1 MWESPSGGAAAA
13 AGSTGALTGCPFARG
28 STAPVGALLPAAG
41 AVAEGFEP
49 LPPPAR
55 FAWCFDPV
63 ARDAPPPVVDVAVG
77 IGLVVGVADPLDPS
91 PTCPDD
97 RLWRTGRATGRTGKA
112 SRLTATSAWPVT
124 QTGVWSLEAEY
135 V

>member
-1 MWESPSGGAAAA
+1 MWESPSGGGAAA

-49 LPPPAR
+49 LPPPAP

-77 IGLVVGVADPLDPS
+77 IGLVVGAAEEASDVDHFTD
-91 PTCPDD
+91 
-97 RLWRTGRATGRTGKA
+97 ATANR
-112 SRLTATSAWPVT
+112 
-124 QTGVWSLEAEY
+124 SLECTVTGSTGHDRFAAGTK
-135 V
+135 